1 MTLVQNENKKNK
13 IFCAYIVKDGVRI
26 YPKNAKCFVFEV

>member
-1 MTLVQNENKKNK
+1 MAIVNREGEKRK